1 MTAQKQNI
9 YLVGMPGAGKSTV
22 GKALARQLGLTFVD
36 ADQMLIEQVGAS
48 IATIFEFEGEAG
60 FRQREVKVIAELCQ
74 RQAIV
79 LATGGGAILRDE
91 NRVALRESGIVIYL
105 HANLDQLAQRTRYDA
120 RRPLL
125 NLAVDP
131 RETLKTLLTVR
142 EPLYRSVADLVVETG
157 RQSIGKMVQHVV
169 QALGEKRLRPPED
182 AQSPNHDIANSLPG
196 AFQ

>member
-36 ADQMLIEQVGAS
+36 ADQVLIEQVGAS

-60 FRQREVKVIAELCQ
+60 FRQREVTVIAELCR
-74 RQAIV
+74 RQATV

-91 NRVALRESGIVIYL
+91 NRVALRENGIVIYL
-105 HANLDQLAQRTRYDA
+105 HANLDQLAQRTRHDA

-125 NLAVDP
+125 NSVDDP
-131 RETLKTLLTVR
+131 RDTLKALLIVR

-157 RQSIGKMVQHVV
+157 RQSIGKMVQHIV
-169 QALGEKRLRPPED
+169 QALSEKRLWPPED
-182 AQSPNHDIANSLPG
+182 APSPHHDIANAPPG
-196 AFQ
+196 ALQ